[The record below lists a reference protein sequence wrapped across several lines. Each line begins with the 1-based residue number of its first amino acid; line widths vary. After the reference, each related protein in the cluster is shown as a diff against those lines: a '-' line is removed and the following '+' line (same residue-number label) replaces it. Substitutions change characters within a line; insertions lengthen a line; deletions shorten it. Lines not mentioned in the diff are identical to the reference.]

1 MKRLFDEFLGQ
12 ALGIL
17 PGLIMSL
24 FVFLLFWIAAKI
36 SRKIFLR
43 LSTLAGLDDEV
54 KKLFAKTI
62 NVTILIFGA
71 ITALGTAGVNVSA
84 LVAGLGLTG
93 FALGFALKDALSNL
107 LAGVLILVYR
117 PFRPGDRIV
126 VKGHDGVVAG
136 IDLRYT
142 TLKSD
147 DKTVLIP
154 NSSLFTNEIA
164 IKEKGG

>member
-1 MKRLFDEFLGQ
+1 MKTIFDEFLGQ
-12 ALGIL
+12 ALGLL

-24 FVFLLFWIAAKI
+24 FVFSLFWLGARI
-36 SRKIFLR
+36 SIKIFLR
-43 LSTLAGLDDEV
+43 LSALAGLDEEV
-54 KKLFAKTI
+54 KNLFARTI
-62 NVTILIFGA
+62 NVTILVFGA
-71 ITALGTAGVNVSA
+71 VTALGTAGVNVSA

-126 VKGHDGVVAG
+126 VKGHEGRVAG

-142 TLKSD
+142 TIKSD

-154 NSSLFTNEIA
+154 NSSLFTNEIT
-164 IKEKGG
+164 IKGEGR